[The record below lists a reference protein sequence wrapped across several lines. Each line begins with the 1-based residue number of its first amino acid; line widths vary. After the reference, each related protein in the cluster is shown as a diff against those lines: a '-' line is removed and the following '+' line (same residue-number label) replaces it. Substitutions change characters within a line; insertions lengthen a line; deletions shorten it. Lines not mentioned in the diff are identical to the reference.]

1 MAFSAVL
8 EIGDNEVK
16 RYYKQYLLTDLRLV
30 LNRSYTVIPEG
41 VARCERLELT
51 VVAPGKKDLF
61 MFEWFLRSHSITGRI
76 MVSLTGDV
84 NDAETDNQV
93 IYFQDAQCFS
103 MSENYDIDSSRRRSL
118 KMALVSDK
126 IDIED
131 LTFKCL

>member
-1 MAFSAVL
+1 M

-30 LNRSYTVIPEG
+30 LDRSYTVTPEG

-76 MVSLTGDV
+76 VVSLTGDV